1 MFRSQANMKSKMP
14 QSIPCENHQNASK
27 RTKLELVE
35 NTSNI
40 LRCDF
45 CDESFQTEAQKCLH
59 IYEYHTMKN
68 FKCDICDVQ
77 FKHEHVLQYHK
88 QVMNHNLTIKCDTCD
103 KVFKK
108 QELLQFHI
116 QMKTCESK
124 SCHMEF

>member
-45 CDESFQTEAQKCLH
+45 CDESFQTVAQKCLH

-68 FKCDICDVQ
+68 FKCHICDIQ

-88 QVMNHNLTIKCDTCD
+88 QVMSHNFTIKCDNCD

-108 QELLQFHI
+108 QELLEFHKR
-116 QMKTCESK
+116 MRSCE
-124 SCHMEF
+124 

>member
-1 MFRSQANMKSKMP
+1 MKSKMS
-14 QSIPCENHQNASK
+14 QSFPCENHQNTSK
-27 RTKLELVE
+27 RTKLESDE

-40 LRCDF
+40 SRRDF

-68 FKCDICDVQ
+68 FKCDICDIQ

-88 QVMNHNLTIKCDTCD
+88 QVMKHNFTIKCDTCD

-116 QMKTCESK
+116 QMKSCESK